1 MSYGAQGVKGFDDN
15 DNDNNDD
22 LIYTVNIQVV
32 CSVRRPNIANR
43 KQTKLL
49 IYICPMPLHVLRGLR
64 GPTSWARQQCK
75 KLLSLGGQ

>member
-22 LIYTVNIQVV
+22 YLIYTVNIQVV

-49 IYICPMPLHVLRGLR
+49 IYIYISPMPPHALRGLR
-64 GPTSWARQQCK
+64 GPPSWAWQQFK
-75 KLLSLGGQ
+75 NF

>member
-22 LIYTVNIQVV
+22 YLIYTVNIQVV

-49 IYICPMPLHVLRGLR
+49 IYILPNATTCPSW
-64 GPTSWARQQCK
+64 TSWSS
-75 KLLSLGGQ
+75 LLGKATM